1 MRVERQ
7 ALRTLHDAIAAPRPH
22 ADPRLEVYRYGFG
35 ARTKRALEHSYPA
48 TSAALGEARW
58 RRAGSTYCNEVGV
71 TISNLN
77 ELGVR
82 FPTFLAQRGYGAAV
96 AELAQLEWLTLE
108 SLRAPRWRPL
118 ALTELAEH
126 EVGVQPNLRVVV
138 VRFNSLFRIGHPR
151 ARARRLVKAQAVR
164 ISPGRAG
171 PLLRAMSAGEHRF
184 ARTLVAGQS
193 FERAVEASRLDA
205 QALGQ
210 VLAGWVVDGLL
221 TSNS

>member
-7 ALRTLHDAIAAPRPH
+7 ALRALREAIAAPRPH

-35 ARTKRALEHSYPA
+35 ARTKRALEHTYPA
-48 TSAALGEARW
+48 TSVALGEARW
-58 RRAGSTYCNEVGV
+58 RRAGLSYCTEVGV

-77 ELGVR
+77 ELGVQ
-82 FPTFLAQRGYGAAV
+82 FPRFLAQRGYGASI
-96 AELAQLEWLTLE
+96 AEVAQLEWLTLE

-118 ALTELAEH
+118 GLTELAER
-126 EVGVQPNLRVVV
+126 VVCAQPNLRVTVV
-138 VRFNSLFRIGHPR
+138 QFNSLQRLVRPR
-151 ARARRLVKAQAVR
+151 VRARRLAKAQAVR

-171 PLLRAMSAGEHRF
+171 PLLRAMSVGEHRF
-184 ARTLVAGQS
+184 ARALLDGQS
-193 FERAVEASRLDA
+193 FEGAVEASRLEA

-210 VLAGWVVDGLL
+210 VLASWVVDGLF